1 MTRAV
6 IAIRRMATSIA
17 ERFGSGKA
25 SVTSVSQ
32 GGARNDTH

>member
-1 MTRAV
+1 
-6 IAIRRMATSIA
+6 MATSIA

-32 GGARNDTH
+32 GGARNDAHYL